1 MPDIGFRIGIFFSN
15 SQLQFMKV
23 IFFANTDWYLYNFR
37 IDLASFLREQGAE
50 VIMMSPHG
58 EYGSRIENEGFRW
71 IPLPMDRRSLNPLRE
86 IRLLRYICSIYKKE
100 QPDVV
105 HNFTIK
111 SVVYGALAA
120 QAAGIQNRIH
130 AVTGLGHVF
139 ISQSLRARILRPLV
153 KGLLRQA
160 LRGKRSRL
168 ILQNPDD
175 KRLFLAHKLTV
186 PERIYLIRGSG
197 VDVERFAPV
206 QRGRVHKGRGKFR
219 VLLAARLLW
228 EKGIREY
235 ANAAELLS
243 HRFNE
248 LEFLLAGTADLGNP
262 SAVPEQEIKRW
273 QEAGLLTVLGHVENM
288 QQLMTTVDLMVL
300 PSWREGTPRGLLEA
314 ASMALPI
321 ITTDAPG
328 CREIVE
334 NEKNGFLVP
343 VEDAVALAKKIEYLL
358 DHPEARLRFGKAGR
372 EKVCKEFDQEIVF
385 RQTWEV
391 YRSLGILNKSIR
403 GG

>member
-1 MPDIGFRIGIFFSN
+1 
-15 SQLQFMKV
+15 MKI

-37 IDLASFLREQGAE
+37 LNLARSLCEQGAE
-50 VIMMSPHG
+50 VVMMSPPG
-58 EYGSRIENEGFRW
+58 EYGAQIEKEGFRW
-71 IPLPMDRRSLNPLRE
+71 ISLPMNRRSLNPLRE
-86 IRLLRYICSIYKKE
+86 VRLLRFLCSVYKKE
-100 QPDVV
+100 QPDAV

-139 ISQSLRARILRPLV
+139 ISQSPRARILRPLV

-160 LRGKRSRL
+160 LRGKESRL
-168 ILQNPDD
+168 ILQNFDD
-175 KRLFLAHKLTV
+175 RNLFLQYKLIR
-186 PERIYLIRGSG
+186 PERIHLIRGSG
-197 VDVERFAPV
+197 VDIERFTPV
-206 QRGRVHKGRGKFR
+206 QRVRKGKFR

-235 ANAAELLS
+235 AKAAELLA
-243 HRFNE
+243 HRADE
-248 LEFLLAGTADLGNP
+248 LEFLLAGAADSGNP
-262 SAVPEQEIKRW
+262 SAVPEQDIRKW
-273 QEAGLLTVLGHVENM
+273 QETGLLTVLGHVENM
-288 QQLMTTVDLMVL
+288 QQLMTEVDLMVL
-300 PSWREGTPRGLLEA
+300 PSWREGMPRGLLEA
-314 ASMALPI
+314 AAMALPV

-343 VEDAVALAKKIEYLL
+343 IGDAVALTEKIEYLL
-358 DHPEARLRFGKAGR
+358 DNPKTCLRFGKAGR
-372 EKVCKEFDQEIVF
+372 EKVCREFDQEIVF

-391 YRSLGILNKSIR
+391 YRSLGR
-403 GG
+403 GR

>member
-1 MPDIGFRIGIFFSN
+1 
-15 SQLQFMKV
+15 MKV

-37 IDLASFLREQGAE
+37 LNLARSLREQGAE
-50 VIMMSPHG
+50 VIMMSPPG
-58 EYGSRIENEGFRW
+58 EYGERIENEGFRW
-71 IPLPMDRRSLNPLRE
+71 LPLPMDRRSLNPLRE
-86 IRLLRYICSIYKKE
+86 VRLLRYIYSIYRKE

-120 QAAGIQNRIH
+120 QAAEIHNRIH

-139 ISQSLRARILRPLV
+139 ISQSVRARILRPLV

-160 LRGKRSRL
+160 LRGKGSRL

-175 KRLFLAHKLTV
+175 RNLFLKHKLIG
-186 PERIYLIRGSG
+186 PERIHLIRGSG
-197 VDVERFAPV
+197 VDTEHFAPV
-206 QRGRVHKGRGKFR
+206 QKVRKGKFR

-235 ANAAELLS
+235 AEAAQLLAYRS
-243 HRFNE
+243 DE
-248 LEFLLAGTADLGNP
+248 LEFLLAGAVDPGNP
-262 SAVPEQEIKRW
+262 SAVPEQQIKKW
-273 QEAGLLTVLGHVENM
+273 QEVGRVTVLGHVEGM

-321 ITTDAPG
+321 VTTDAPG
-328 CREIVE
+328 CREIVD

-343 VEDAVALAKKIEYLL
+343 VGDAVALAEKIEYLL
-358 DHPEARLRFGKAGR
+358 DHPETCLRFGNAGR
-372 EKVCKEFDQEIVF
+372 EKVYKEFDQEIVF
-385 RQTWEV
+385 RQTWDV
-391 YRSLGILNKSIR
+391 YRSLGILNKSIK
-403 GG
+403 GE

>member
-1 MPDIGFRIGIFFSN
+1 
-15 SQLQFMKV
+15 MKI

-37 IDLASFLREQGAE
+37 LDLARSLHKQGAE
-50 VIMMSPHG
+50 VVMMSPPG
-58 EYGSRIENEGFRW
+58 EYGPRIENEGFRW
-71 IPLPMDRRSLNPLRE
+71 IPLPMNRRSLNPFRE
-86 IRLLRYICSIYKKE
+86 VRLLQYICSIYKKE

-111 SVVYGALAA
+111 SVIYGALAA
-120 QAAGIQNRIH
+120 QAVGIQNRIH

-139 ISQSLRARILRPLV
+139 ISQSMRARILRPLV

-160 LRGKRSRL
+160 LRGKGSHL

-175 KRLFLAHKLTV
+175 RALFLKHNLIG
-186 PERIYLIRGSG
+186 PEHIHLIRGSG
-197 VDVERFAPV
+197 VDTERFAPV
-206 QRGRVHKGRGKFR
+206 QKVRQGKFR

-235 ANAAELLS
+235 VEAAELLI
-243 HRFNE
+243 HRSDE
-248 LEFLLAGTADLGNP
+248 LEFLLAGVADLGNP
-262 SAVPEQEIKRW
+262 SAVPEQNIRRW
-273 QEAGLLTVLGHVENM
+273 QKSGMLTVLGHVENM
-288 QQLMTTVDLMVL
+288 QQLMTEVDLMVL
-300 PSWREGTPRGLLEA
+300 PSWREGIPRGLLEA

-343 VEDAVALAKKIEYLL
+343 VGDAVALAEKIEYLL
-358 DHPEARLRFGKAGR
+358 DHPETCLHFGTAGR

>member
-1 MPDIGFRIGIFFSN
+1 
-15 SQLQFMKV
+15 
-23 IFFANTDWYLYNFR
+23 
-37 IDLASFLREQGAE
+37 
-50 VIMMSPHG
+50 MMSPPG
-58 EYGSRIENEGFRW
+58 EYGARIEAEGFRW
-71 IPLPMDRRSLNPLRE
+71 LPLPMNRRSLNPFCE
-86 IRLLRYICSIYKKE
+86 IRLLYYICSIYKKE

-111 SVVYGALAA
+111 SVIYGALAA
-120 QAAGIQNRIH
+120 QATGVKNRIH

-139 ISQSLRARILRPLV
+139 ISQSVRARILRPLV

-160 LRGKRSRL
+160 LRGKESRL

-175 KRLFLAHKLTV
+175 RSLFLKHKLIGA
-186 PERIYLIRGSG
+186 ERIHLIRGSG
-197 VDVERFAPV
+197 VDTEHFAPV
-206 QRGRVHKGRGKFR
+206 QKVRKGKFR

-235 ANAAELLS
+235 VEAAALLA
-243 HRFNE
+243 HRVDE
-248 LEFLLAGTADLGNP
+248 LEFLLAGVTDPGNP
-262 SAVPEQEIKRW
+262 SAVPEQDIRNW
-273 QEAGLLTVLGHVENM
+273 QKSGLLTVLGHVENM
-288 QQLMTTVDLMVL
+288 QELMTEVDVMVL
-300 PSWREGTPRGLLEA
+300 PSYREGTPRGLLEA

-343 VEDAVALAKKIEYLL
+343 VGNADALAEKIEYLL
-358 DHPEARLRFGKAGR
+358 EHPETCLRVGTAGR
-372 EKVCKEFDQEIVF
+372 KKVCKEFDQEIVF

-391 YRSLGILNKSIR
+391 YRSLGILNKSIK

>member
-1 MPDIGFRIGIFFSN
+1 MIGWTGVTIYFRRSISTETEKLKI
-15 SQLQFMKV
+15 

-37 IDLASFLREQGAE
+37 LALARSLREQGAE
-50 VIMMSPHG
+50 VIMMSPPG
-58 EYGSRIENEGFRW
+58 EYGTRIEKEGFRW
-71 IPLPMDRRSLNPLRE
+71 ISLPMERRSLNPFRE

-100 QPDVV
+100 RPDVV

-111 SVVYGALAA
+111 SVIYGALAA
-120 QAAGIQNRIH
+120 QAAGVKNRIH

-139 ISQSLRARILRPLV
+139 ISQSMRARILRPLV

-160 LRGKRSRL
+160 LRGKGSHL
-168 ILQNPDD
+168 ILHNPDD
-175 KRLFLAHKLTV
+175 RSLFLKHKLT
-186 PERIYLIRGSG
+186 EAKRIHLIRGSG
-197 VDVERFAPV
+197 VDIEHFAPV
-206 QRGRVHKGRGKFR
+206 QRERKGKFR

-235 ANAAELLS
+235 VEAAELLA
-243 HRFNE
+243 HRVDEF
-248 LEFLLAGTADLGNP
+248 EFLIAGATDSGNP
-262 SAVPEQEIKRW
+262 SAVPKQNIRRW
-273 QEAGLLTVLGHVENM
+273 QKSGLLTVLGHVENI
-288 QQLMTTVDLMVL
+288 QQLMTEVDLMVL

-343 VEDAVALAKKIEYLL
+343 VGDAVALAEKIEYLL
-358 DHPEARLRFGKAGR
+358 DHPETCLRFGTAGR
-372 EKVCKEFDQEIVF
+372 KKVCKEFDQEIVF

>member
-1 MPDIGFRIGIFFSN
+1 
-15 SQLQFMKV
+15 MKI

-37 IDLASFLREQGAE
+37 LALARSLREQGAE
-50 VIMMSPHG
+50 VIMMSPPG
-58 EYGSRIENEGFRW
+58 EYGSRIEAEGFRW
-71 IPLPMDRRSLNPLRE
+71 IPLPMKRRSLNPFRE
-86 IRLLRYICSIYKKE
+86 IQLLRYICSIYKKE
-100 QPDVV
+100 RPDVV

-120 QAAGIQNRIH
+120 QAAGIQNKIH

-139 ISQSLRARILRPLV
+139 ISQSMRARILRPLV

-160 LRGKRSRL
+160 LRGKGSHLIIQNHDDRS
-168 ILQNPDD
+168 
-175 KRLFLAHKLTV
+175 LFLKHKLT
-186 PERIYLIRGSG
+186 EAKRIHLIRGSG
-197 VDVERFAPV
+197 VDTEHFAPV
-206 QRGRVHKGRGKFR
+206 QKGRAHKGRGKFR
-219 VLLAARLLW
+219 ILLAARLLW

-235 ANAAELLS
+235 AEAAQLLT
-243 HRFNE
+243 HRAGE
-248 LEFLLAGTADLGNP
+248 LEFLLAGAADPGNP
-262 SAVPEQEIKRW
+262 SAVPEQDIMNW
-273 QEAGLLTVLGHVENM
+273 QKSGLLSVTGHVENM
-288 QQLMTTVDLMVL
+288 QQLMAEVDLMVL

-343 VEDAVALAKKIEYLL
+343 VGDAVALAEKIEYLL
-358 DHPEARLRFGKAGR
+358 DHPETCLRFGTAGR